1 MVSPIL
7 ISDTRYVWDLSE
19 TQLLN
24 MQNLKGIWHMNLT
37 SHDTLARQLVVFRKL
52 LTPCFMFISIINY
65 RHNMMLLI

>member
-1 MVSPIL
+1 
-7 ISDTRYVWDLSE
+7 
-19 TQLLN
+19 
-24 MQNLKGIWHMNLT
+24 MNLT